1 MARFPKSDIVALL
14 DQDPTFNL
22 GESTSKDLVLG
33 EILDADLIER
43 LAQVRLGYG
52 SSLGDPALRDEIAE
66 SLGVSADQVLV
77 TVGGASALF
86 MISFVLCD
94 PGDEIVVA
102 APNFPPTLDVMAA
115 VGARLVPLRLDFDT
129 GYRFSID
136 DLRAALS
143 PATKLVSFAT
153 PHNPSGRIFS
163 IADCEAALA
172 SMAEVCPDAY
182 LVVDESYREAV
193 YGDVASPPSAAPLS
207 PKVITSASVSKCHGA
222 PGLRIGWLSC
232 LDERLFEQLALAKLN
247 TVLSCSV
254 VDELLALEVLRRKET
269 LFGERRRALATAW
282 TKSPIGWRRRAI
294 WSSGCARTAAPSAA
308 SACGRTSTR
317 TPMSTP
323 SSPVSRSTTRWLPRG
338 AGSTIRRG
346 SSGSASGFRHSPC
359 STTPWPRWRGPS
371 PTRSRRRRRLPSPEK
386 RTPPE
391 RGSVENSQVVAG

>member
-1 MARFPKSDIVALL
+1 MAKFPQSDIVALL

-33 EILDADLIER
+33 EIMDAGVIKR
-43 LAQVRLGYG
+43 LSQLGLGYG
-52 SSLGDPALRDEIAE
+52 SSLGDQALRDEIAT

-94 PGDEIVVA
+94 AGDQIVVA

-115 VGARLVPLRLDFDT
+115 VGARLVPLRLDFDS

-136 DLRAALS
+136 DLRAALT
-143 PATKLVSFAT
+143 PATRLVSVAT

-172 SMAEVCPDAY
+172 CMAEICPDAY
-182 LVVDESYREAV
+182 LVVDESYRETV
-193 YGDVASPPSAAPLS
+193 YGDVAPPPSAAPLS

-232 LDERLFEQLALAKLN
+232 LDEALFEQLALAKLN

-254 VDELLALEVLRRKET
+254 VDELLALEVLRR
-269 LFGERRRALATAW
+269 
-282 TKSPIGWRRRAI
+282 
-294 WSSGCARTAAPSAA
+294 
-308 SACGRTSTR
+308 
-317 TPMSTP
+317 
-323 SSPVSRSTTRWLPRG
+323 
-338 AGSTIRRG
+338 
-346 SSGSASGFRHSPC
+346 
-359 STTPWPRWRGPS
+359 
-371 PTRSRRRRRLPSPEK
+371 
-386 RTPPE
+386 
-391 RGSVENSQVVAG
+391 